1 MPPKKAK
8 TVRIKE
14 PEVSE
19 DEEDDQK
26 EAAALKKESG
36 AQIVRNLLEKDRI
49 STPHPN
55 TPFVKWAEWTC
66 LHCDETYYPA
76 QNYETTEKRDSDIT
90 SPIVKHFAKKHG
102 NGPDSAYAE
111 APSGPRHVSGRPEAP
126 KCWKVHKWFH
136 TCVHRP
142 KV

>member
-1 MPPKKAK
+1 MPTMHILPVNEEPPPVIVFLSLESVGAPREMPPKKAK

-36 AQIVRNLLEKDRI
+36 AQIVRNLLEKKRI

-76 QNYETTEKRDSDIT
+76 QN
-90 SPIVKHFAKKHG
+90 
-102 NGPDSAYAE
+102 
-111 APSGPRHVSGRPEAP
+111 
-126 KCWKVHKWFH
+126 
-136 TCVHRP
+136 
-142 KV
+142 